1 MAAGFGAR
9 RVRGDGVLS
18 NESLAMAGK
27 HDAGAWAGR
36 WWRKCGTGLCF
47 VVYGAVGW
55 LGGLTVLPLILL
67 WPGSPAARERRIRG
81 VVGLSF
87 RWLLALI
94 AALRLGHVEIEG
106 REWLDQ
112 VDGRLL
118 VANHPMYLDV
128 VALIGLL
135 PQADCVIKRAMW
147 RNRLYRRFVEA
158 TGYISN
164 AGTTDLL
171 SDCVASLQRGRPL
184 ILFPEGTRSTPGEP
198 LRFCRG
204 AAQVAVRSGCEVLPV
219 VIRCEPLA
227 LGKGQS
233 WHTVS
238 DRPWRLRICICPPRK
253 LSELG
258 WREGMPHGVAARRVT
273 QAMQDFFTRQL
284 EGRAACAPDAETDM
298 PRLAMGMMEDA

>member
-1 MAAGFGAR
+1 M
-9 RVRGDGVLS
+9 S

-27 HDAGAWAGR
+27 HDVGAAGR
-36 WWRKCGTGLCF
+36 MRVGRLWRKCGTGLCF

-55 LGGLTVLPLILL
+55 LGGLTVLPLIML

-81 VVGLSF
+81 VVSWSF
-87 RWLLALI
+87 RWLLVLI
-94 AALRLGHVEIEG
+94 AVLRVGHVEIEG

-128 VALIGLL
+128 VALVGLL

-164 AGTTDLL
+164 AGNVDLL
-171 SDCVASLQRGRPL
+171 DDCVASLRRGRPL

-198 LRFCRG
+198 LHFCRG

-219 VIRCEPLA
+219 VIHCDPLA
-227 LGKGQS
+227 LGKGQA

-238 DRPWRLRICICPPRK
+238 DRPWRLRVRICPPRT

-258 WREGMPHGVAARRVT
+258 WREDMPHGVAARRVT
-273 QAMQDFFTRQL
+273 QTMQDFFTRQL
-284 EGRAACAPDAETDM
+284 KDPATAVADADM
-298 PRLAMGMMEDA
+298 PRLAMGAMEDA